1 LIDPGVTF
9 QVSGVRQKVCGI
21 FENLGAGA
29 FEEIVEPMRSE
40 DFWVPGEALAREHA
54 RSGL

>member
-1 LIDPGVTF
+1 M
-9 QVSGVRQKVCGI
+9 SGRRYAESLKTS
-21 FENLGAGA
+21 GAGA